1 MRSQQGHRRTA
12 VPVTHHQSAVAI
24 TVAVRQTGRPVQWY
38 PAATLWLGG
47 FSVRQALR
55 LGQCLHTCG
64 KGLITQEHLA
74 AHGVLPERGVAR
86 VLPSHQGSVSL
97 SCLTAVTV
105 AVWALLL
112 FRHELP
118 RWALHAAACAAVLLV
133 LAATMAGADHITTWA
148 EDRFFEDNVVLRE
161 HSDYR

>member
-1 MRSQQGHRRTA
+1 
-12 VPVTHHQSAVAI
+12 
-24 TVAVRQTGRPVQWY
+24 
-38 PAATLWLGG
+38 
-47 FSVRQALR
+47 
-55 LGQCLHTCG
+55 
-64 KGLITQEHLA
+64 
-74 AHGVLPERGVAR
+74 
-86 VLPSHQGSVSL
+86 
-97 SCLTAVTV
+97 LTAVTV

-148 EDRFFEDNVVLRE
+148 EDRFFGDNVVLRE